1 MFGIILTIVLL
12 IFSKPLLYLFG
23 ASDNTIGYAND
34 YLVIYA
40 IGTVFV
46 MMALGMNAFIS
57 AQGFTKI
64 SMVSVLIGAILNCIL
79 DPIFIF
85 AFSMG
90 VKGAAIATIISQAV
104 SAVYVVWFLQ
114 SDKAL
119 VRLKWKNLLLKWNII
134 LPTLALG
141 LSPFVMQFTE
151 AVITVCFNAS
161 LKKYGGDIAVGAMT
175 TLASLMQFSMLPLMG
190 LSQGAQP
197 VTSYNYGAKNADRV
211 KKSFIILLIAS
222 VIYSTVFWLSLMLFP
237 KGFASIF
244 LNAGEVELINYTA
257 WAIRIYFAI
266 SCLFGIQ
273 IACQQTFIAIG
284 NAKVSLFLAVLRKV
298 ILLIPLI
305 FILPSIIN
313 NKVMAVYLAEPIAD
327 GIAVSVTIIL
337 FLIYFKKALKK
348 LEQEALLES
357 TN

>member
-1 MFGIILTIVLL
+1 
-12 IFSKPLLYLFG
+12 
-23 ASDNTIGYAND
+23 
-34 YLVIYA
+34 
-40 IGTVFV
+40 
-46 MMALGMNAFIS
+46 
-57 AQGFTKI
+57 
-64 SMVSVLIGAILNCIL
+64 
-79 DPIFIF
+79 
-85 AFSMG
+85 
-90 VKGAAIATIISQAV
+90 
-104 SAVYVVWFLQ
+104 
-114 SDKAL
+114 
-119 VRLKWKNLLLKWNII
+119 
-134 LPTLALG
+134 
-141 LSPFVMQFTE
+141 
-151 AVITVCFNAS
+151 
-161 LKKYGGDIAVGAMT
+161 MT

-348 LEQEALLES
+348 LKPRSFIREYELKYEKKKIERIKKNLRKKR
-357 TN
+357 NFIK